1 MKIKFE
7 VNEQEKK
14 EILEQHNLFKKVLQ
28 SKVTKLMVNE
38 QTQSTGGGVEFL
50 KAARDKKCKIAVG
63 GVIHSAP
70 GKPSVLHKVA
80 DYDSDNGYFK
90 KGDEI
95 YIKDDF
101 TFDVVSK
108 DVSGNKILSAKNKK
122 WACDALTRD
131 FKSQVTTNL
140 ERLKTEANWLT
151 KEELISSGQTIENI
165 ENPLMYTKKDFG
177 GNPRYQ
183 AVTTA
188 GIFGGLT
195 QPQKDKINDFKDM
208 GYKLIGELT
217 PKELSFF
224 KPMVVSPVKDGLFST
239 DLIMYA
245 DPSQITQG
253 VGETKTNITQTIKN
267 AVQNRI
273 PKDKKDCKDTIK
285 TYYYAFDKKRPLSQD
300 EFSALKEKTQACKNE
315 FYGDWDVLSG
325 GRKMDNY
332 LDIMSG
338 GKGGPSR
345 RGEKDSKWLLN

>member
-28 SKVTKLMVNE
+28 SKVTRLMVNE

-80 DYDSDNGYFK
+80 DYDSDYGYFK

-122 WACDALTRD
+122 WTCSALTKPVEDQIKGNIEKTKLEGNWKERGEITD
-131 FKSQVTTNL
+131 TDANVNNPQMYQKQVVDGVTLYRNL
-140 ERLKTEANWLT
+140 SDVGINAALT
-151 KEELISSGQTIENI
+151 KKGQDV
-165 ENPLMYTKKDFG
+165 LDYYKKYGALLQSEVD
-177 GNPRYQ
+177 PEKAQRYQ
-183 AVTTA
+183 KIKIGSNPDFSEDFYVYLDPTKVTDPKMLA
-188 GIFGGLT
+188 DI
-195 QPQKDKINDFKDM
+195 QANIDK
-208 GYKLIGELT
+208 T
-217 PKELSFF
+217 
-224 KPMVVSPVKDGLFST
+224 
-239 DLIMYA
+239 
-245 DPSQITQG
+245 
-253 VGETKTNITQTIKN
+253 
-267 AVQNRI
+267 I
-273 PKDKKDCKDTIK
+273 PKDKKVCKDAIED
-285 TYYYAFDKKRPLSQD
+285 YYDNFTRKRMLLQNELTKMKSD
-300 EFSALKEKTQACKNE
+300 VQACKNE
-315 FYGDWDVLSG
+315 FYGRWGFFG
-325 GRKMDNY
+325 GKKVDKM

-338 GKGGPSR
+338 GIGGPSR
-345 RGEKDSKWLLN
+345 AGDDSKWRLN